1 MLHKFIGC
9 FIALLLTAPSLSL
22 ANTALIDSPP
32 VSSTA
37 DNTPPIYI
45 LDEMTA
51 WQLRGRFAPLP
62 FVMGVASLDLALT
75 GLFWGVYVPYYSEE
89 EGPATDQVIISNA
102 ER

>member
-1 MLHKFIGC
+1 MTHKFIGC
-9 FIALLLTAPSLSL
+9 LVTLLLMAPSLSQ
-22 ANTALIDSPP
+22 ANTAIIDSPA
-32 VSSTA
+32 VVSTA
-37 DNTPPIYI
+37 DDAPPIYI

-62 FVMGVASLDLALT
+62 LVMGVTSLDLALT

-89 EGPATDQVIISNA
+89 EGPATDQAIISNA